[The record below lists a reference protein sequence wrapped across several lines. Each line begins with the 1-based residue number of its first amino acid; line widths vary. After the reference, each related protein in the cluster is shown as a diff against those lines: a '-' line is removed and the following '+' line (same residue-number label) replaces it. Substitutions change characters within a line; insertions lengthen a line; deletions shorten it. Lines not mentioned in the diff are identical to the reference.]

1 MKADATAAA
10 LEVEDVKKEFITD
23 AGPVRA
29 VNGISLEVAA
39 GTSLAIT
46 GESGCGKSTLLS
58 MLGALEAPS
67 EGQVS
72 IAGEEVSEMAA
83 EQRARMRRERIGFVF
98 QSHNLQPFL
107 TAVENI
113 SLQLSLAGA
122 NEECD
127 HSLELLASLGLAEAA
142 NKYPDQLSGGERQR
156 IAVARALVH
165 QPSLILAD
173 EPTGSLDVDNSRTVI
188 DLLCEARA
196 ESGATLI
203 VITHDP
209 AVARRLDREIKLKD
223 GREVVG
229 GQAPMPVP
237 LLTAVEGGSSV

>member
-1 MKADATAAA
+1 MKAVTTGAA
-10 LEVEDVKKEFITD
+10 LAVEDVKKEFITD

-29 VNGISLEVAA
+29 VNGISLDVAA

-58 MLGALEAPS
+58 MLGALEAPTA
-67 EGQVS
+67 GQVS
-72 IAGEEVSEMAA
+72 IDGELISEMTEEA
-83 EQRARMRRERIGFVF
+83 RARVRREQIGFVF

-122 NEECD
+122 EE
-127 HSLELLASLGLAEAA
+127 HSERSNELLASLGLPEAQ

-173 EPTGSLDVDNSRTVI
+173 EPTGSLDVDNSQTVI
-188 DLLCEARA
+188 DLLCDARA

-209 AVARRLDREIKLKD
+209 AVAQRLDREVKLKD
-223 GREVVG
+223 GKVVDADAAA
-229 GQAPMPVP
+229 APV
-237 LLTAVEGGSSV
+237 LTAIEGGASV